1 MTAARRAK
9 NYYSHALPGIMA
21 DVPNTFFRACGHC
34 GAPITPPAPGEGR
47 PRQFCTSLECRR
59 ARNAE
64 RMRVQRAQTATA
76 VTTVTF
82 GTNDQLIADV
92 ARLYLADGAVVADVT
107 YGQGRFWKK
116 TDTSRFRFLPSDL
129 EPSAPGVLAADFS
142 SLPYEDG
149 SADVVV
155 FDPPYIHSPGAGMYA
170 ARYNGGATTTANSH
184 AGIMAVYQSG
194 MTEAARVLRDG
205 GQLWVKC
212 KDTIASERQCWS
224 HIDIHGMAKELA
236 MYARDLFL
244 LVPAAPS
251 TVAAGGRWPRQL
263 HARKVHSYLW
273 IFETGG
279 YKRRG

>member
-1 MTAARRAK
+1 MMIYVPETIFPACERCGVLISTTAA
-9 NYYSHALPGIMA
+9 
-21 DVPNTFFRACGHC
+21 T
-34 GAPITPPAPGEGR
+34 GR
-47 PRQFCTSLECRR
+47 PRQFCDTPECQR
-59 ARNAE
+59 ARHADSE
-64 RMRVQRAQTATA
+64 RDARRNRQAAL

-92 ARLYLADGAVVADVT
+92 ARLYLTAGAAVADVT

-116 TDTSRFRFLPSDL
+116 TDTSPYRFLASDL
-129 EPSAPGVLAADFS
+129 EPARPGVLAADFR
-142 SLPYEDG
+142 SLPYRDG
-149 SADVVV
+149 SVDAVV

-170 ARYNGGATTTANSH
+170 SRYNGRATTTANSH
-184 AGIMAVYQSG
+184 AGIMAVYQAG
-194 MTEAARVLRDG
+194 MTEAARALRDG

-224 HIDIHGMAKELA
+224 HIDIHRMAQELG

-251 TVAAGGRWPRQL
+251 TVVSGGRWPRQF

-279 YKRRG
+279 YRRRG